1 LIPQI
6 DSKRVADK
14 VRCKNVRKRLVREE
28 IAWAI
33 AFAEPDI
40 EREDEDMRLLA
51 QFLIRWP
58 RPALALGTALL
69 VHQERRSAGLHRI
82 VETVV
87 GHGVA

>member
-14 VRCKNVRKRLVREE
+14 VRCKNARKRLVREE
-28 IAWAI
+28 RAWAI

-40 EREDEDMRLLA
+40 KREDEDMRLLA
-51 QFLIRWP
+51 QCLIRWP
-58 RPALALGTALL
+58 TRL

-87 GHGVA
+87 GHGVV